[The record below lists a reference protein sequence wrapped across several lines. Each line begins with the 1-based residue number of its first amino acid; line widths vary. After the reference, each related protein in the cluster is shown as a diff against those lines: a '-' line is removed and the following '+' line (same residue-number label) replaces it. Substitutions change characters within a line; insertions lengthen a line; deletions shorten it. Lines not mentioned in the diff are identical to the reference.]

1 MDNKKIINIVNIS
14 LAVILSI
21 AVIFNKEPEY
31 LKEEIIDN
39 SIQEEVEEIVEKK
52 PNRYYSIAM
61 NLEKGLSTSDTMYPK
76 KEWITYQE
84 EKYIEVEKTT
94 REGTILNYS
103 FEINNENLLTIIDK
117 VNNTSYSFNK
127 ITNIKSILAYS
138 EYNYDSISIILLT
151 NEGKVYYR
159 KSKIY
164 GSTINY
170 DTIEEEFILLNT
182 DQIFEKI
189 GYINNQNNQEKEI
202 GALTS
207 TQEEVTLYL
216 ENNQIS
222 EPINKNLYACLD
234 DCNLNDLKINYDGTA
249 YYYNSNLMYKN
260 EKIKVSYAFLTENN
274 KVYIIDNNGILFS
287 NDKGFTKLIKYS
299 ENKIK
304 RMSFGEENNNVYVNI
319 EFSGETKSKYLKVIK
334 AFGIED
340 EQLLHEDIRNIIN
353 KIK

>member
-39 SIQEEVEEIVEKK
+39 SIQEETEEIVEER

-94 REGTILNYS
+94 REGTILNYG
-103 FEINNENLLTIIDK
+103 FEINNENILTIIDK

-164 GSTINY
+164 GSNINY
-170 DTIEEEFILLNT
+170 DTIEEEFILLDT

-189 GYINNQNNQEKEI
+189 GYMNNKNSQEKEI

-222 EPINKNLYACLD
+222 EPINKNLYACLN
-234 DCNLNDLKINYDGTA
+234 DCSLNDLKINYDGTA
-249 YYYNSNLMYKN
+249 YYYNSNLIYEN
-260 EKIKVSYAFLTENN
+260 QEVKVSYAFLTENN
-274 KVYIIDNNGILFS
+274 KVYIIDNNGILYS

-304 RMSFGEENNNVYVNI
+304 RISFGEENNNVYVNI
-319 EFSGETKSKYLKVIK
+319 ELYGETNSKYLKVIK

-353 KIK
+353 KIR